1 MTNFKFHKIRIYHPI
16 VWAVSLFFLL
26 TITVLLVYAAE
37 STYNFV
43 GVTSPSGGDI
53 AYEEY
58 PEDGFSGPDD
68 TGEGEAVQG
77 DYDNIESDND
87 SRWQTAGAVSDG
99 EYDSQLF
106 KFYVDETESDISQ
119 LDFKWNGYG
128 ETTSDYN
135 TTLYAWNYDG
145 SAWVQL
151 DQVDFTAAT
160 DQDLTSAES
169 VDPGK
174 FIDTDGAVT
183 LMVKTKKYVEPE
195 FCSVP
200 ADYKSTKTIE
210 EKIVYCDADGEMWTE
225 TAGSTYAWNSSG
237 SGSCLEACNYC
248 NGLSYAGY
256 DDWYLPTCTNDGN
269 LPGSCQL
276 YQFGVDNCDWTGT
289 DGSESSC
296 TPAWD
301 TSAASNYYW
310 SSTEYDS
317 SSAWH
322 VPFTNGNVNYF
333 NKDSSYY
340 VRCVRQEKNLPISLF
355 LII

>member
-1 MTNFKFHKIRIYHPI
+1 MSLAQIANKTKKIFLILGFVVLSFFTLFKGIPF
-16 VWAVSLFFLL
+16 
-26 TITVLLVYAAE
+26 VLASINSY
-37 STYNFV
+37 TFV
-43 GVTSPSGGDI
+43 GVT
-53 AYEEY
+53 
-58 PEDGFSGPDD
+58 
-68 TGEGEAVQG
+68 Q
-77 DYDNIESDND
+77 ESDDNFAYSDIGTSVFSDSSGVGKTEATNSDYSAIAIDDD

-289 DGSESSC
+289 DGGQSSC

-310 SSTEYDS
+310 SSTEYDR

-340 VRCVRQEKNLPISLF
+340 VRCVR
-355 LII
+355 